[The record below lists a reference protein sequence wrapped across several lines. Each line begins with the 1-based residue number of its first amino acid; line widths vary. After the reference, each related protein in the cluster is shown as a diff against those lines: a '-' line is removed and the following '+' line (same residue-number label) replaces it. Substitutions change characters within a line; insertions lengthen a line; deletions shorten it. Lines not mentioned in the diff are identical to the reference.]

1 MLKRHGKK
9 KYIYIVT
16 KCFFNLVQNSIHSK
30 SMKNKFATKFDYI
43 RTPIQLKMQG
53 IMRWN
58 TIFALIQR
66 FVAL

>member
-1 MLKRHGKK
+1 M
-9 KYIYIVT
+9 
-16 KCFFNLVQNSIHSK
+16 FFNLVQNSIHSK

-58 TIFALIQR
+58 TYHLCIDSMFCGL
-66 FVAL
+66 VT